1 MSTLALSGAAV
12 NRPDVSLPPGTTT
25 VAVILAI
32 LLLVSALKHLG
43 RALAPIGE
51 LIRMALS
58 ALMVTV
64 LLLGAIAVLVGVAVL
79 SAGT

>member
-1 MSTLALSGAAV
+1 M
-12 NRPDVSLPPGTTT
+12 
-25 VAVILAI
+25 ILAI

-58 ALMVTV
+58 ALMVTA
-64 LLLGAIAVLVGVAVL
+64 LPLGAIAVLAGAAVL